1 MTWNRWSLAI
11 VAAMFVLAGVCF
23 PFMADSLPIHWTD
36 GVADSYAGKTRAL
49 FFLPVMTA
57 VLYSVAW
64 LITRHHEE
72 GAIGRMVF
80 GLALVG
86 LLTQVA
92 VLTGWL
98 TGQRGE
104 GPPVVVGIV
113 LIILPFLTPREQ
125 NYLIGVRTPWTLRS
139 ERSWERSNRLMKY
152 LFVPF
157 GGALVAMS
165 MAGVVVRPPIAILSM
180 LAVGLVLVAYSY
192 VQWRLDP
199 DRR

>member
-11 VAAMFVLAGVCF
+11 VAAMFVLAGVCY

-49 FFLPVMTA
+49 FFLPIMTA

-80 GLALVG
+80 GLAAVG
-86 LLTQVA
+86 LLVQIATLVGQMGTGIQVHA
-92 VLTGWL
+92 
-98 TGQRGE
+98 
-104 GPPVVVGIV
+104 VVVGIV
-113 LIILPFLTPREQ
+113 LIVLPFLTPREQ
-125 NYLIGVRTPWTLRS
+125 NYLIGVRTTWTLRS
-139 ERSWERSNRLMKY
+139 RRSWERSNRLMKY

-157 GGALVAMS
+157 GGTLVAMS
-165 MAGVVVRPPIAILSM
+165 MAGFVVRPPIAILAM
-180 LAVGLVLVAYSY
+180 LAVGLVLVVYSY

-199 DRR
+199 GRG

>member
-11 VAAMFVLAGVCF
+11 VAATFVLAGVCF

-36 GVADSYAGKTRAL
+36 GVADSYAGKARAL
-49 FFLPVMTA
+49 FFLPIMTA
-57 VLYSVAW
+57 VLYSVAR

-80 GLALVG
+80 GLAAAGLLAQVAMLVG
-86 LLTQVA
+86 QWG
-92 VLTGWL
+92 TGI
-98 TGQRGE
+98 QMSM
-104 GPPVVVGIV
+104 VVGGLV
-113 LIILPFLTPREQ
+113 LMILPLLTPREQ
-125 NYLIGVRTPWTLRS
+125 NYLIGVRTPWTLKS

-180 LAVGLVLVAYSY
+180 LAVALVLVAYSY
-192 VQWRLDP
+192 VQWRVDP
-199 DRR
+199 DRRY

>member
-49 FFLPVMTA
+49 FFLPIMTA

-80 GLALVG
+80 GLAVVG

-92 VLTGWL
+92 MLVAQAGA
-98 TGQRGE
+98 GIQVDA
-104 GPPVVVGIV
+104 VVVGIV
-113 LIILPFLTPREQ
+113 LVFGYRVTGPVLLSEMRPNGCGRRKVATVQIGRLGSAWRSPRC
-125 NYLIGVRTPWTLRS
+125 LR
-139 ERSWERSNRLMKY
+139 
-152 LFVPF
+152 
-157 GGALVAMS
+157 AAMHP
-165 MAGVVVRPPIAILSM
+165 A
-180 LAVGLVLVAYSY
+180 
-192 VQWRLDP
+192 
-199 DRR
+199 

>member
-11 VAAMFVLAGVCF
+11 VAAMFVLAGVCY

-49 FFLPVMTA
+49 FFLPIMTA

-80 GLALVG
+80 GLAVFG
-86 LLTQVA
+86 LLVQIATLVAQMGTGIQVHA
-92 VLTGWL
+92 
-98 TGQRGE
+98 
-104 GPPVVVGIV
+104 VVVGIV
-113 LIILPFLTPREQ
+113 LIVLPFLTPREQ
-125 NYLIGVRTPWTLRS
+125 NYLIGVRTTWTLRS
-139 ERSWERSNRLMKY
+139 RRSWEKSNRLMKY

-157 GGALVAMS
+157 GGTLVAMS

-180 LAVGLVLVAYSY
+180 LAVGLVLVVYSY

-199 DRR
+199 GRG

>member
-49 FFLPVMTA
+49 FFLPIMTA

-80 GLALVG
+80 GLAVVG
-86 LLTQVA
+86 LLAQVA
-92 VLTGWL
+92 MLVA
-98 TGQRGE
+98 QRGT
-104 GPPVVVGIV
+104 GVQMSMVVGGLV
-113 LIILPFLTPREQ
+113 LMILPLLTPREQ

-139 ERSWERSNRLMKY
+139 ERSWERSNRLMNF

-165 MAGVVVRPPIAILSM
+165 MAGVVVPPQTVMLS
-180 LAVGLVLVAYSY
+180 LLSVAFFVVVYSY
-192 VQWRLDP
+192 VQWRVDS